1 MLPSKDKLKKAVC
14 AAIDQ
19 QAERI
24 VDISKHIMGRPE
36 IGFQETKTAAYVQ
49 QQFEN
54 MGLTCRAGLAR
65 TGVKTRMKGHKSELT
80 FGILGEL
87 DALLVP
93 DSPVADPVTHAAH
106 ACGHNAQIASML
118 GAGLGLQ
125 SVMSHLD
132 GDVVLFAVPAE
143 ECITVEERLD
153 LRARGEIEFIVGK
166 PELIR
171 LGEFDDIDMITIT
184 HTPTGRDESHAS
196 VGDTHN
202 GALIKRVRF
211 LGRSAHAGTFAH
223 QGVNALK
230 AANIALISIDA
241 MRERFREADIVRIS
255 PIITKGGDGT
265 STVPS
270 DVRVEAMIR
279 ARTVE
284 AMREVNTIVDR
295 CLRAGALAVG
305 AEVHIETVCG
315 YLPNNPDPNL
325 IRLQYDACAAV
336 VGKENMGKAAHQAG
350 STDVGDVGYL
360 MPVVHPRSGGT
371 KSQPHAPDYYVRDHR
386 LAAVN
391 PAKSMAMLAIDL
403 LYAGASEGKRVR
415 AEAGEKFSRQA
426 YLDLRRSF
434 DTQVRYGSDGLP
446 V

>member
-1 MLPSKDKLKKAVC
+1 MLPSKKELKARVC
-14 AAIDQ
+14 ATIDEQ
-19 QAERI
+19 SERI
-24 VDISKHIMGRPE
+24 IDISKHILSNPE
-36 IGFQETKTAAYVQ
+36 IGFQEAKTAAYVQ
-49 QQFEN
+49 QQFQK
-54 MGLTCRAGLAR
+54 MGLQSRSGLAR
-65 TGVKTRMKGHKSELT
+65 TGVKARMKGRQSQLS

-93 DSPVADPVTHAAH
+93 DSPVADPLTHAAH

-118 GAGLGLQ
+118 GAGIGVQ
-125 SVMSHLD
+125 SVMQHLD

-143 ECITVEERLD
+143 ECITVEERLE
-153 LRARGEIEFIVGK
+153 LRTRGEIEFIVGK

-184 HTPTGRDESHAS
+184 HTPTGRDDSHAS

-211 LGRSAHAGTFAH
+211 IGKSAHAGTFAH

-265 STVPS
+265 STVPN
-270 DVRVEAMIR
+270 DVRVETMIR

-284 AMREVNTIVDR
+284 AMREVNAIVDR

-305 AEVHIETVCG
+305 AQVQIETVCG

-325 IRLQYDACAAV
+325 IRLQHAACETI
-336 VGKENMGKAAHQAG
+336 VGKEHMGKAAHQAG
-350 STDVGDVGYL
+350 CTDVGDVGFL

-371 KSQPHAPDYYVRDHR
+371 KSQPHSPDYYVRDHV

-391 PAKSMAMLAIDL
+391 PAKSMAMLAVDL
-403 LYAGASEGKRVR
+403 LYDGAREGKRIR
-415 AEAGEKFSRQA
+415 AEAGPKLSRDA
-426 YLDLRRSF
+426 YLELRRSF
-434 DTQVRYGSDGLP
+434 DTRVHYESDGQMI
-446 V
+446 

>member
-1 MLPSKDKLKKAVC
+1 MLPSKDELKQRVC
-14 AAIDQ
+14 AAVDEH
-19 QAERI
+19 ASRI
-24 VDISKHIMGRPE
+24 IEISKHIMARPE
-36 IGFQETKTAAYVQ
+36 IGFQEVNTAAYVQ
-49 QQFEN
+49 QQLES
-54 MGLTCRAGLAR
+54 MGLACRTGLAR
-65 TGVKTRMKGHKSELT
+65 TGVKARMSGRRSELT

-87 DALLVP
+87 DALIVP

-106 ACGHNAQIASML
+106 ACGHNAQIASMI

-125 SVMSHLD
+125 PVMPYLD

-143 ECITVEERLD
+143 ECITVEERLQ
-153 LRARGEIEFIVGK
+153 LRANGEIEFIIGK

-202 GALIKRVRF
+202 GALIKRVQF
-211 LGRSAHAGTFAH
+211 LGRSAHAGTYAH

-230 AANIALISIDA
+230 AATIALMSIDA
-241 MRERFREADIVRIS
+241 MRERFRESDLVRIS

-270 DVRVEAMIR
+270 DVRIETMIR

-284 AMREVNTIVDR
+284 AMREANAIVDR
-295 CLRAGALAVG
+295 CMRAGALAVG
-305 AEVHIETVCG
+305 AEVRIETVCG

-325 IRLQYDACAAV
+325 IRLQYAACAAV
-336 VGKENMGKAAHQAG
+336 VGEENMGPAAHQAG
-350 STDVGDVGYL
+350 STDVGDVGFI

-371 KSQPHAPDYYVRDHR
+371 KSQPHAADYYVRDHR

-391 PAKSMAMLAIDL
+391 PAKSMAMLAVDL
-403 LYAGASEGKRVR
+403 LYDGAKEGKRVK
-415 AEAGEKFSRQA
+415 AEAAPKLTRDE
-426 YLDLRRSF
+426 YLALRRSF
-434 DTQVRYGSDGLP
+434 DTQVTYSPDGLAA
-446 V
+446 

>member
-1 MLPSKDKLKKAVC
+1 MLPSKDELKKRVC
-14 AAIDQ
+14 QTIDEQ
-19 QAERI
+19 SDRI
-24 VDISKHIMGRPE
+24 IDVSKHIMANPE
-36 IGFQETKTAAYVQ
+36 IGFQEKKTAVYVKE
-49 QQFEN
+49 QFEK
-54 MGLTCRAGLAR
+54 MGLTCRSGLAR
-65 TGVKTRMKGHKSELT
+65 TGVKTRMSGRKSELT

-118 GAGLGLQ
+118 GAGIGLQ
-125 SVMSHLD
+125 PLMQHLD

-143 ECITVEERLD
+143 ECITIEERLA
-153 LRARGEIEFIVGK
+153 LRTEGEIEFIVGK

-211 LGRSAHAGTFAH
+211 LGKSAHAGTFAH

-241 MRERFREADIVRIS
+241 MRDRFREADMVRVS

-270 DVRVEAMIR
+270 DVRVETMIR

-284 AMREVNTIVDR
+284 AMREVNAIVDR

-305 AEVHIETVCG
+305 AEVQIETVCG

-325 IRLQYDACAAV
+325 IRLQYEACETI
-336 VGKENMGKAAHQAG
+336 VGKANMGKSMHQAG
-350 STDVGDVGYL
+350 STDIGDVGFL

-371 KSQPHAPDYYVRDHR
+371 KSQPHAADYYVRDHV

-403 LYAGASEGKRVR
+403 LYDGASEGKKVR
-415 AEAGEKFSRQA
+415 AEAGPKLSRHA
-426 YLDLRRSF
+426 YLELRRSF
-434 DTQVRYGSDGLP
+434 DTQVRYAPDGQM